1 MLRHEATYG
10 TIAKTSQRAAKAS
23 LSPATSSPCA
33 GGMYRK
39 ASQATTIGAGIVS
52 HTVRMMKRLRVRRS
66 MPYSIVPMRKFA
78 VISAVLL
85 GACGG
90 GGNEVV
96 ETKNPPPPPPPTVSS
111 TTATDGGGGAPPLK
125 LSLADQE
132 KLSLK
137 TAVESLNAHDP
148 NRFASVFA
156 MDAQIRVSGANEI
169 NGRDA
174 IATNMK
180 EWFETFS
187 QVKLGFSRVWIKDDT
202 VVVEWVING
211 THSGELFGVKGT
223 QNQIGHYGL
232 SIVTFDK
239 EGGTGVKLERR
250 YGDLGTVASQ
260 IGASKDKKT
269 RPIPPLPQ
277 TTETIVPTG
286 SADEAKNIDVVK
298 TAFGA
303 LEKKDDKAFAAALD
317 DNVEIDGFVHLD
329 TVKGKAE
336 GGKFLKTL
344 TTAFP
349 DLKIDVKN
357 AWPIGDYAVVEYV
370 LNGTH
375 KGALGDVKA
384 TNRKVSFGGVDV
396 IKVKAGKIARVWTY
410 SSGIELMTQL
420 GLYEPGAPPKD
431 AVKPPPT
438 PAKK

>member
-1 MLRHEATYG
+1 
-10 TIAKTSQRAAKAS
+10 
-23 LSPATSSPCA
+23 
-33 GGMYRK
+33 
-39 ASQATTIGAGIVS
+39 
-52 HTVRMMKRLRVRRS
+52 
-66 MPYSIVPMRKFA
+66 MRNFA
-78 VISAVLL
+78 VIGAVLL

-96 ETKNPPPPPPPTVSS
+96 ETKTPPPPPTVSS
-111 TTATDGGGGAPPLK
+111 SSSGGSDAGAPPVK

-132 KLSLK
+132 KLGLK

-148 NRFASVFA
+148 QRFASVFA
-156 MDAQIRVSGANEI
+156 MDAQIKVAGANEI

-239 EGGTGVKLERR
+239 DGGSGVKLERR
-250 YGDLGTVASQ
+250 YGDLGTVAMQ

-269 RPIPPLPQ
+269 RAIPPLPQ
-277 TTETIVPTG
+277 STETIVPTG

-303 LEKKDDKAFAAALD
+303 LEKKDEKAFTGMLD
-317 DNVEIDGFVHLD
+317 ENVEIDGFVHLD

-336 GGKFLKTL
+336 GAKFMKTL

-349 DLKIDVKN
+349 DMKIDVKN
-357 AWPIGDYAVVEYV
+357 AWPIGDYAVVEYTISA
-370 LNGTH
+370 TH
-375 KGALGDVKA
+375 KGPLGDVKA
-384 TNRKVSFGGVDV
+384 TNRKVSFSAVDV
-396 IKVKAGKIARVWTY
+396 IKVKGGKIARAWTY

-420 GLYEPGAPPKD
+420 GLFEPGAPPKD
-431 AVKPPPT
+431 AVKAPPP
-438 PAKK
+438 PPKK

>member
-1 MLRHEATYG
+1 
-10 TIAKTSQRAAKAS
+10 
-23 LSPATSSPCA
+23 
-33 GGMYRK
+33 
-39 ASQATTIGAGIVS
+39 
-52 HTVRMMKRLRVRRS
+52 
-66 MPYSIVPMRKFA
+66 MPYSIGPMRK
-78 VISAVLL
+78 ISLIGAFLVM
-85 GACGG
+85 ACGG

-96 ETKNPPPPPPPTVSS
+96 ETKSPPPPPPTVSS
-111 TTATDGGGGAPPLK
+111 TTASDAGAPPAVK

-132 KLSLK
+132 KLALK
-137 TAVESLNAHDP
+137 TSVESLNAHDP

-156 MDAQIRVSGANEI
+156 PDAMIRVAGGNEI
-169 NGRDA
+169 SGKDA

-239 EGGTGVKLERR
+239 DGGTGVKLERR
-250 YGDLGTVASQ
+250 YGDLGTVAAQ

-277 TTETIVPTG
+277 STETIVPTG
-286 SADEAKNIDVVK
+286 SADEAKNLDVVK
-298 TAFGA
+298 AAFGA
-303 LEKKDDKAFAAALD
+303 IEKKDEKAFTAVLD

-336 GGKFLKTL
+336 GAKFMKTL

-349 DLKIDVKN
+349 DMKLEVKN

-370 LNGTH
+370 LSATH
-375 KGALGDVKA
+375 KGQLGDVKP
-384 TNRKVSFGGVDV
+384 TNRKVSFSAVDV
-396 IKVKAGKIARVWTY
+396 VKVKGGKIVRGWTY

-420 GLYEPGAPPKD
+420 GLFEPGAPPKD
-431 AVKPPPT
+431 AGKAPPP
-438 PAKK
+438 PPPKK